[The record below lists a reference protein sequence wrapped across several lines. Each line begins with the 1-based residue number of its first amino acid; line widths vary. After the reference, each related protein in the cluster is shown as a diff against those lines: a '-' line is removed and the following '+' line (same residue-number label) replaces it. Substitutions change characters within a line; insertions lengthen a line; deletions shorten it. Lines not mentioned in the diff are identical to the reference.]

1 MPHRFNVLAFFFIT
15 DVWCE
20 KLNGH
25 ATFMV
30 RLQKIDIERKSWW
43 APVTSGP
50 TPLSA
55 ILKPVVPKSQIC
67 PHCQKS
73 SPEIFRQGWTCL
85 DCDCQQHFKFFS
97 VAGDGVEIHVSDDTL
112 DYNEEFMNKRQVWK
126 KPSVSDFKFPALSP
140 PVLMDEDRTHLGQY
154 GYEQEC
160 KYGIVCPQCK
170 SCIRR
175 IFFDRWECETQGCK
189 FIHRVKQ
196 YAIPIENAS
205 LGGAKPFKMFCH
217 ELIKTYKID
226 IGKFNITVYELPN
239 EVGETIGRLY
249 HFRSAMSL
257 NERPDGANALF
268 KEMQIA
274 DLGLKRNPVAN
285 KGGQNVHSL
294 VVTKS

>member
-1 MPHRFNVLAFFFIT
+1 
-15 DVWCE
+15 
-20 KLNGH
+20 
-25 ATFMV
+25 MV

-55 ILKPVVPKSQIC
+55 ILKPVIPKSQIC

-85 DCDCQQHFKFFS
+85 DCDCQQHFKFFF

-205 LGGAKPFKMFCH
+205 LRGAKPFKMFCH

-239 EVGETIGRLY
+239 EVGETIGKIY
-249 HFRSAMSL
+249 HFRPAMSL
-257 NERPDGANALF
+257 NERSDGANALF

-285 KGGQNVHSL
+285 KGGQYVHSL
-294 VVTKS
+294 VVTKN